1 MSFRAALHLA
11 LWFLLVSALA
21 GCGSLPFQSDP
32 SMGMPVEPKRPPQFR
47 LDVDA
52 PADLNALL
60 LQHLDLA
67 RLQYAAEA
75 DALTRS
81 EIDRLIG
88 AASSQ
93 ALSLLQTEGYFN
105 PVLKVQRVDDGAEPP
120 LLRMTVLPG
129 PRATIERLTLEV
141 QGGLYDEVASGDAQ
155 AEALQSAVQ
164 SEWALQPGQ
173 PFTQSAW
180 DSAKNRVLAT
190 LRSNGYLGAQWSGTA
205 AQVNAEN
212 NTVRLFVVA
221 DSGELFRIGSIR
233 TAGLQRFDE
242 AAVLPTAGE
251 LIGKPATEQLIR
263 DVQDRLLGLGL
274 FESIIIDVDANS
286 AEPARAQALL
296 ALRELPLQ
304 QATVGVGYADDTGL
318 QVTLEHTHRRIFDT
332 RWVMHNRLQFG
343 QEQSLWAGD
352 LMSHL
357 QEDGYRNLLAGQAEK
372 LTTNDE
378 TRYSWY
384 ARVGR
389 TRDTLRIW
397 RLIYGEYTRAL
408 LQTSAGDNDSQ
419 ALSANYHWTWR
430 NVDDLRTPT
439 SGTVWSL
446 QGGAGVT
453 RGTVTQAGTN
463 QEAEDSGPFAR
474 LYGRAQ
480 GYLPLGNNF
489 YGSAR
494 LELGQVFVR
503 EALSVPDTLLFR
515 AGGDDSV
522 RGYAYR
528 SLGPEVD
535 GAVVSGS
542 TLLTA
547 SLQVARPI
555 FADQPAFLWA
565 AVRRCRQCLGRL
577 EQDAPGA
584 GLRGRPALAQPGGP
598 ATGGPGLWR
607 RGAQVPPALQRGRG
621 LLSDRHDR
629 HLRPHPSTG
638 CARHAGPAA
647 APLAAAAQPGLQLQ
661 HLPARPGGCGG
672 ARGGRSVVA
681 AVHRGRCEVAAASGA
696 GDADQRHPRQPAGRL
711 RRPECRTAAAGRRCE
726 PASAGPALER
736 AAPAPG
742 RWQPVAARR
751 VRRVARGA
759 ARPGAV
765 RRAQFGHRAAKEPG
779 TCPSA

>member
-1 MSFRAALHLA
+1 MSFRAALQLA
-11 LWFLLVSALA
+11 LWFLLVAALA
-21 GCGSLPFQSDP
+21 GCASLPFQSEP
-32 SMGMPVEPKRPPQFR
+32 SKDTPAEPKRPAQFR
-47 LDVDA
+47 LQVDA
-52 PADLNALL
+52 PADLSALL
-60 LQHLDLA
+60 LKHLDLA

-75 DALTRS
+75 DSLTRS

-88 AASSQ
+88 TASAQ

-105 PVLKVQRVDDGAEPP
+105 PVVKVQRVEDGAEPP
-120 LLRMTVLPG
+120 LLRMSVQPG

-141 QGGLYDEVASGDAQ
+141 QGGLYDEVAGGDAQ
-155 AEALQSAVQ
+155 AVALQAALQ
-164 SEWALQPGQ
+164 TEWGLQPGQ

-242 AAVLPTAGE
+242 AAVLPTARE
-251 LIGKPATEQLIR
+251 LIGRPATEQLIR

-274 FESIIIDVDANS
+274 FESIIIDVDASS
-286 AEPARAQALL
+286 AEPGKAQALL

-332 RWVMHNRLQFG
+332 RWVMHNRFQLG
-343 QEQSLWAGD
+343 QEQTMWTGE

-384 ARVGR
+384 ARAGR

-397 RLIYGEYTRAL
+397 RLIYAEYTRAL
-408 LQTSAGDNDSQ
+408 LETSAGDNDSQ

-430 NVDDLRTPT
+430 DVDDLRTPT
-439 SGTVWSL
+439 LGTVWSL
-446 QGGAGVT
+446 QGGAGFAK
-453 RGTVTQAGTN
+453 GTVTPIDTSL
-463 QEAEDSGPFAR
+463 ETEDSGPFAR
-474 LYGRAQ
+474 LYGRVQ
-480 GYLPLGNNF
+480 GYVPLGNGF

-494 LELGQVFVR
+494 LELGQVVVQ

-528 SLGPEVD
+528 SLGPELN
-535 GAVVSGS
+535 GATVSGS
-542 TLLTA
+542 TLLTT
-547 SLQVARPI
+547 SVQVARPI

-565 AVRRCRQCLGRL
+565 LFVDAGNASDGWNNMRPVLGYGVGLHWRSPVGPLRVDLAYGEETRKFRL
-577 EQDAPGA
+577 
-584 GLRGRPALAQPGGP
+584 
-598 ATGGPGLWR
+598 
-607 RGAQVPPALQRGRG
+607 
-621 LLSDRHDR
+621 HF
-629 HLRPHPSTG
+629 
-638 CARHAGPAA
+638 
-647 APLAAAAQPGLQLQ
+647 
-661 HLPARPGGCGG
+661 
-672 ARGGRSVVA
+672 SVGV
-681 AVHRGRCEVAAASGA
+681 V
-696 GDADQRHPRQPAGRL
+696 
-711 RRPECRTAAAGRRCE
+711 
-726 PASAGPALER
+726 
-736 AAPAPG
+736 
-742 RWQPVAARR
+742 
-751 VRRVARGA
+751 
-759 ARPGAV
+759 
-765 RRAQFGHRAAKEPG
+765 F
-779 TCPSA
+779 